1 METDIE
7 NEIIPKDVTLGRM
20 CNDKM
25 HGAIEVVNGVIL
37 KSSNKG
43 QRIAAIAYNVQFLEM
58 REMVP
63 ILKELLENTGYYVQI
78 DPDYSAMVTRLIIRW

>member
-25 HGAIEVVNGVIL
+25 PGAIEEVNGVIL
-37 KSSNKG
+37 KASNKG